1 MYDLKWKLG
10 VSISSSS
17 CTNLS
22 SPFVSISFKIRENNG
37 SSTSHTAELTY
48 SEFQN
53 FLTTFRDI
61 SAVMD
66 NL

>member
-17 CTNLS
+17 CSNLS
-22 SPFVSISFKIRENNG
+22 SPFVSLSFKIRDSNG
-37 SSTSHTAELTY
+37 TSTSHTTELTY
-48 SEFQN
+48 SEFQD

>member
-10 VSISSSS
+10 VAIASSS
-17 CTNLS
+17 CSNLS
-22 SPFVSISFKIRENNG
+22 SPYVALSWKVRDSNG
-37 SSTSHTAELTY
+37 SSTAHTAELTY
-48 SEFQN
+48 SEFQE
-53 FLTTFRDI
+53 FLSTFRDI